1 MCPRFLTICL
11 FNYEG
16 VLVKGGIP
24 FRNGKGLKLISPSIN
39 KKGKK

>member
-16 VLVKGGIP
+16 VLVKGGSP
-24 FRNGKGLKLISPSIN
+24 QTGRGRELKLISLKIR
-39 KKGKK
+39 GV